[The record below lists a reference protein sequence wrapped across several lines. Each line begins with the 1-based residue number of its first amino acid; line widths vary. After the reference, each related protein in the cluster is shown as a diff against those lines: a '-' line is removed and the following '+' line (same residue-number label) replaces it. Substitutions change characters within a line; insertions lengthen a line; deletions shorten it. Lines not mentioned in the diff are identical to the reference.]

1 MVDAQP
7 VGTAGGSSQGKRG
20 GKNGPTAAGSF
31 NTHKELVGNRMYET
45 AAKLF
50 AKRGF
55 AGTTLQDI
63 ADEMGISRP
72 ALYHYVKSKDELLAR
87 VVIDMTEGNTA
98 QILSLAAD
106 STLTPIEKLYR
117 IAHVMACNRALQPSR
132 FLLLKRSEADL
143 SPELAE
149 IHQRNERAVL
159 RALIGLIDEGVT
171 AGGFRPVNARSA
183 ALAVIGMCNW
193 VAWWFHDDDAAVAG
207 EVADDLADIA
217 VAALIRS
224 PDRVTKEV
232 GPRSAAALLRQDLTY
247 LERLL
252 DESERSQ

>member
-1 MVDAQP
+1 MVDAQS
-7 VGTAGGSSQGKRG
+7 VGTASRSSQGKRR
-20 GKNGPTAAGSF
+20 GKKGPTAAGSSSRR
-31 NTHKELVGNRMYET
+31 KELVENRMYDT

-72 ALYHYVKSKDELLAR
+72 ALYHYVKSKDELLAKL
-87 VVIDMTEGNTA
+87 VIEMTEGNTA
-98 QILSLAAD
+98 QILSVTTDPA
-106 STLTPIEKLYR
+106 LTPIEKLSR
-117 IAHVMACNRALQPSR
+117 IAHEMACNRALQPSR
-132 FLLLKRSEADL
+132 FLLLERSEADL
-143 SPELAE
+143 SPELSE
-149 IHQRNERAVL
+149 IHQRNKRAML

-171 AGGFRPVNARSA
+171 AGDFRPVNARSA

-207 EVADDLADIA
+207 EAADDLADIA

-232 GPRSAAALLRQDLTY
+232 GPRAAATLLRQDLTY

-252 DESERSQ
+252 DELERIQ